1 MIYFY
6 AILLIADILHG
17 VIAFIAG
24 DYEYLQLH
32 GVIAFIAINEIVGF
46 LILITL
52 ETGEEE

>member
-6 AILLIADILHG
+6 AILLIANICSG

-24 DYEYLQLH
+24 DYELLQH
-32 GVIAFIAINEIVGF
+32 NEIVGLLI

-52 ETGEEE
+52 ETKEGE

>member
-6 AILLIADILHG
+6 AILLIVNICSG

-24 DYEYLQLH
+24 DHELLQHNGIGGLL
-32 GVIAFIAINEIVGF
+32 I

-52 ETGEEE
+52 EAKENE

>member
-6 AILLIADILHG
+6 AILLIANICSG

-24 DYEYLQLH
+24 DYELLQH
-32 GVIAFIAINEIVGF
+32 NEIVGLLI

-52 ETGEEE
+52 EAKENE

>member
-6 AILLIADILHG
+6 AILLIANICSG

-24 DYEYLQLH
+24 DYELLQH
-32 GVIAFIAINEIVGF
+32 NEIVGL

-52 ETGEEE
+52 KFTTKNLNIN

>member
-1 MIYFY
+1 MIDFY
-6 AILLIADILHG
+6 AILLIANICSG

-24 DYEYLQLH
+24 DYELLQH
-32 GVIAFIAINEIVGF
+32 NEIVGLLI